1 MNHEFDPKRLN
12 VVVFAQSGGNCSGA
26 EPLRTFE
33 RLVEE
38 NGGLAGETTVSFS
51 SQGSSRLDPAG
62 IDEPWL
68 HLSASTTLAQVCQRC
83 MGAVDVLVHFERD
96 FRFVASEALAEVE
109 DEESEE
115 DVLVISKGF
124 NLLELIED
132 ELLMAM
138 PPVPMHAVCPKQV
151 KLLAVDPN
159 FEALGGGLPNPF
171 AALQSLKK
179 KDSGQL

>member
-1 MNHEFDPKRLN
+1 MNHEFDPQRLN
-12 VVVFAQSGGNCSGA
+12 VLVFAQSGGSCSGA

-33 RLVEE
+33 RLMEE
-38 NGGLAGETTVSFS
+38 NGGLSGETAVSFS
-51 SQGSSRLDPAG
+51 SLGSIRFDPAG
-62 IDEPWL
+62 VDEPWL
-68 HLSASTTLAQVCQRC
+68 HLSAGTTLAQVCQRC
-83 MGAVDVLVHFERD
+83 MGAVDVAVEFERD

-115 DVLVISKGF
+115 DVLVISKAF

-138 PPVPMHAVCPKQV
+138 PSVPMHVVCPKPV
-151 KLLAVDPN
+151 KLQAVDSGFNAP
-159 FEALGGGLPNPF
+159 AAVSSNPF